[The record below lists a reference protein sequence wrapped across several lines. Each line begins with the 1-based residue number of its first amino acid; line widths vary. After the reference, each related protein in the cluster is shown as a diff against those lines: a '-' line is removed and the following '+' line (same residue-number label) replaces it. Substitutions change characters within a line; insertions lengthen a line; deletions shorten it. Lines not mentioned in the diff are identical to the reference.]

1 MSSEERLRQAAQLNR
16 AGLSH
21 AERLKRRGLDD
32 LAPRPA
38 LTRRLVGLLRQG
50 ESVLLVGRPGTG
62 RRSLVRLAL
71 HELLTAESTTME
83 QDLVGVILA
92 LMDGRPEPPAH
103 SEPAPS
109 PSPVLDIVE
118 VPVSSIQIEAI
129 YVGELETKVAALIE
143 NARKEKTALFVPDL
157 HLACGAGASVQN
169 PERTVA
175 TLLLP
180 ALRQGELTLV
190 GSTTP
195 QGLHALRFLQPELL
209 AALVP
214 LEVPDADDA
223 EAERLLVA
231 VGDHLPHGV
240 RLAAS
245 APRDAVRLSRRS
257 HAGQALPGRAFD
269 LVRETAAR
277 LRGDGAPDGTVV
289 GGGDLLETYRLRAGL
304 RPELVHAGHRLR
316 RADVEQHFASRVVA
330 QPEAVAAVARTV
342 VAFKAGLAGA
352 DKPIGTFL
360 FAGPT
365 GVGKTHLAQCLAEY
379 LFGSRTRLL
388 RFDMGEYADA
398 DAVERFVGGQ
408 AHARESGLL
417 AKVRGTPF
425 AVLLLDE
432 IEKAHPRVLGSLLS
446 LLDEGTL
453 TDARGDCVGAQNTV
467 IILTTNVGAEVYRR
481 NPIALNPGTGDGIE
495 TSVRRELERAFS
507 PEFLNRM
514 SDVVV
519 FRPLDEASL
528 RLVAARELDAAGA
541 ARRHRGPPGAHRADR
556 GRARGGGE
564 RRLRLRRP
572 RGPAGGAAPGG
583 GRDRRG
589 GRGGR
594 SPQPARER
602 HRRRG
607 RRERHPA
614 LLSRRPPPGGPARGA
629 RRRPPSADSARVAA
643 ERLRSLRSQL
653 LREPGREDHVHEA
666 ARALVALGQTAR
678 DEGRP
683 DLARKFLRE
692 ALALWMRLLPDG
704 DCPPELALD
713 VASSHLGLR
722 VLARDAGEES
732 RHLVSAVRFLGRA
745 PGRSPRAQRMWALTR
760 EALGPAR
767 GAGRRELAG
776 LQPQQAVEVWSRHEG
791 AVRLRA
797 LGPSRQERAR
807 VAALAG
813 REARRSLGRAA
824 LPA

>member
-16 AGLSH
+16 AGLSY
-21 AERLKRRGLDD
+21 AERLKQRGLDD

-71 HELLTAESTTME
+71 HELLTAESTAME
-83 QDLVGVILA
+83 HDLVGVILA
-92 LMDGRPEPPAH
+92 LMDGRPEPPAL
-103 SEPAPS
+103 SEPVPS

-143 NARKEKTALFVPDL
+143 NARQEKAALFMPDL

-169 PERTVA
+169 PDRTVA

-180 ALRQGELTLV
+180 PLRQGELTLV

-214 LEVPDADDA
+214 LEVPDTDDA

-277 LRGDGAPDGTVV
+277 LRGDGAPAGTVV

-316 RADVEQHFASRVVA
+316 RAHVEQHFASRVVA

-453 TDARGDCVGAQNTV
+453 TDARGDCVSAQNTV

-481 NPIALNPGTGDGIE
+481 NPIALNPGTGDGVE
-495 TSVRRELERAFS
+495 ASVRRELERAFS

-528 RLVAARELDAAGA
+528 RLVAARELEAVARLAATGGLQVRIEPTVAAHVAAASAGSAYGAREVQRAVRRLVVDAIAEAAAGGGLRCLHVNVIDGAVIASDTQPSVTLA
-541 ARRHRGPPGAHRADR
+541 APRRAGPPRTSKAAKR
-556 GRARGGGE
+556 G
-564 RRLRLRRP
+564 
-572 RGPAGGAAPGG
+572 
-583 GRDRRG
+583 
-589 GRGGR
+589 
-594 SPQPARER
+594 
-602 HRRRG
+602 
-607 RRERHPA
+607 
-614 LLSRRPPPGGPARGA
+614 
-629 RRRPPSADSARVAA
+629 SARATA

-653 LREPGREDHVHEA
+653 VREPGREEHVHEA

-722 VLARDAGEES
+722 VLARDASEES
-732 RHLVSAVRFLGRA
+732 RHLVSAVRFLGHA
-745 PGRSPRAQRMWALTR
+745 PGRSARAQRMWALTR
-760 EALGPAR
+760 EAN
-767 GAGRRELAG
+767 GAFFDPRSGEPLVWYRLDEQDQVECFDAPGFHPITRDELKPVTPEIVNRIVRE
-776 LQPQQAVEVWSRHEG
+776 PR
-791 AVRLRA
+791 
-797 LGPSRQERAR
+797 
-807 VAALAG
+807 
-813 REARRSLGRAA
+813 
-824 LPA
+824 